1 MKKLSALLAALAMVF
16 SLCACDDIEHGT
28 PIAQDVL
35 AGDWYMS
42 ADMLDMIPITA
53 DTAAIAELLA
63 AAEDLDMRVDKVKV
77 TFTTDGKLILD
88 TDDYIAAHVNV
99 LQNLAQWIAV
109 GDNVYVLAAK
119 TEGLSVEEAKK
130 QSMANGQTKA
140 DLIQGISDFVN
151 ISTIGL
157 AEDREGVKQVLAT
170 RRYTLDEDALS
181 LYDSTDKEASLVEY
195 LYTYENDTV
204 TITYRKQDDQWQP
217 IENGSFVFTKK

>member
-28 PIAQDVL
+28 PIEQDAL